1 MNQLIQSKSFTTFV
15 ILAMTLVCSAFP
27 QQAQAQ
33 TNTAYGSGAL
43 VNLTSGTWNSA
54 FGFEAL
60 NHDTNGNQNT
70 ATGVRALFSD
80 TSGSS
85 NTATGVYAL
94 YGNIN
99 GFFNNAVG
107 AYSLAN
113 NTVGNENTA
122 NGYKALYYNTQG
134 DNNTATGFAALYHN
148 TTGTYNTANGLQALY
163 SNTTGNFN
171 IANGIQALFLNTTGS
186 HNAAIGIQALDS
198 NTTGSNNIALGHLA
212 GENLTTG
219 INNIDIGSGGVA
231 GESGR
236 IRIGT
241 TGFQLA
247 TFIAGIRGV
256 TTANPAI
263 PVLIDSAGQL
273 GTASSSRR
281 FKKEIKSM
289 DRTSEAIL
297 ALKPVTFHYK
307 SDATSTPQFGLIA
320 EEVAEVNP
328 DLVVRDETG
337 EIYTVRYDAVN
348 AMLLNEFLKEH
359 RRVEEQQAT
368 IGRLETT
375 TAKQGSTITELIST
389 VAQQQRDFQS
399 TIVQQR
405 NDVKATTAQQQN
417 EIQALTARLKEQA
430 AQIQKVS
437 TQIEVSKRAAQ
448 VVVSTP

>member
-1 MNQLIQSKSFTTFV
+1 MVSLPFRAGSCFPAAFFPLFVLAAVKGATQREKKEFQYMNHLIQSKSFTTFV
-15 ILAMTLVCSAFP
+15 ILAMTLVCSAFL

-43 VNLTSGTWNSA
+43 VNLTSGIWNSA

-80 TSGSS
+80 TSGGN

-94 YGNIN
+94 YGNTT
-99 GFFNNAVG
+99 GFFNSAVG
-107 AYSLAN
+107 AYSLAT
-113 NTVGNENTA
+113 NTVGKQNTA

-148 TTGTYNTANGLQALY
+148 TTGTYNTANGFQALY

-171 IANGIQALFLNTTGS
+171 TAIGIQALLLNTTGN
-186 HNAAIGIQALDS
+186 HNAAIGIHALDS

-241 TGFQLA
+241 TGFQAA
-247 TFIAGIRGV
+247 TFIAGIRGTAV
-256 TTANPAI
+256 TGAAVVVN
-263 PVLIDSAGQL
+263 SSGQL
-273 GTASSSRR
+273 GVPASSVR
-281 FKKEIKSM
+281 FKQQIKPM
-289 DRTSEAIL
+289 DKTSEAIL

-307 SDATSTPQFGLIA
+307 KELDPDGTPQFGL
-320 EEVAEVNP
+320 VAEQVEKVNP
-328 DLVVRDETG
+328 DLVARDADG
-337 EIYTVRYDAVN
+337 KVYSVRYDAVN

-359 RRVEEQQAT
+359 RTVQEQKA
-368 IGRLETT
+368 I
-375 TAKQGSTITELIST
+375 
-389 VAQQQRDFQS
+389 VAQLKQDFQS
-399 TIVQQR
+399 R
-405 NDVKATTAQQQN
+405 LAEQQN
-417 EIQALTARLKEQA
+417 QIEALTASL
-430 AQIQKVS
+430 QKVS
-437 TQIEVSKRAAQ
+437 AQLEVSKPAPH
-448 VVVSTP
+448 VVNNP

>member
-1 MNQLIQSKSFTTFV
+1 MNQLLQPKSFTTFV

-33 TNTAYGSGAL
+33 TNTAYGNGAL

-99 GFFNNAVG
+99 GFFNNADG

-113 NTVGNENTA
+113 NTVGNQNTA

-148 TTGTYNTANGLQALY
+148 TTGNYNTANGLQALY

-171 IANGIQALFLNTTGS
+171 TAIGIQALLLNTTGN

-198 NTTGSNNIALGHLA
+198 NTSGSNNIALGHLA

-241 TGFQLA
+241 AGFQLA
-247 TFIAGIRGV
+247 TFIAGIRG
-256 TTANPAI
+256 TAVAGAAVVVN
-263 PVLIDSAGQL
+263 SSGQL
-273 GTASSSRR
+273 GVPASSVR
-281 FKKEIKSM
+281 FKQQIKPM
-289 DRTSEAIL
+289 DKTSEAIL

-307 SDATSTPQFGLIA
+307 KELDPDGTPQFGLIA
-320 EEVAEVNP
+320 EEVAKVNP
-328 DLVVRDETG
+328 DLVVRGETG
-337 EIYTVRYDAVN
+337 EIYSVRYDAVN

-359 RRVEEQQAT
+359 RTVQEQKA
-368 IGRLETT
+368 I
-375 TAKQGSTITELIST
+375 
-389 VAQQQRDFQS
+389 VAQLKQDFQS
-399 TIVQQR
+399 R
-405 NDVKATTAQQQN
+405 LAEQQN
-417 EIQALTARLKEQA
+417 QIEALTASL
-430 AQIQKVS
+430 QKVS
-437 TQIEVSKRAAQ
+437 AQLEASKPAPR
-448 VVVSTP
+448 VVNNP